1 MFNWIK
7 ILILRYLLFG
17 LKLSMIVY
25 KSIYLFL
32 DKFIPDRKSETDSDE
47 KQKIYE
53 RDDIFSGEKFF
64 DDFWDDDEFM
74 DREVDDFK
82 DILSVCIMM
91 VILIVLIV
99 VLIKVDIRLTEQLG
113 HLTAVD
119 PWAGSL

>member
-1 MFNWIK
+1 
-7 ILILRYLLFG
+7 
-17 LKLSMIVY
+17 MIVY

-64 DDFWDDDEFM
+64 DDFLDDDEFM

-91 VILIVLIV
+91 AILIVLIV

-113 HLTAVD
+113 YLTAVD
-119 PWAGSL
+119 PWAGSM